1 MRSSRRK
8 RGFQRPARLK
18 VVLALLLAVLAGCA
32 HYPENDRLARHDP
45 TGGYR
50 FDNLTMD
57 AGNTDTVLLCL
68 TFSGGGT
75 RAAALAYGV
84 LQELRDTSVTAH
96 GSARPLLAEVDCIS
110 SVSGGSFTAAYY
122 ALFRERLFQDFEPRF
137 LRRDIQGELAGRVLS
152 PTSWFRL
159 LSPTFSRI
167 DVAAELYDETVF
179 EGKRYADLVGGSRP
193 YIILNASNMALGS
206 RFEFTQD
213 QFDFIG
219 SDLAAYPIA
228 RAAAASS
235 AFPVLLSPISLVNR
249 PAPDGFRIPAA
260 VANAMEDAGTNPR
273 RYVWARNLALYQDK
287 TGRPYL
293 HLMDGGLADNIGLRA
308 VADAYSRGFINRRI
322 NDGAIK
328 SLAVIVVNARTA
340 PAEEIDRREAA
351 PGVFEAVMKT
361 MTVSMENSSFETVE
375 FLRGL
380 FQDRTRA
387 QANLVECQRILDARC
402 PGVSPLTPFP
412 AMMNLHVIE
421 INFDQLPDPK
431 ERDYFLNL
439 PTSFA
444 LSNPQVDCLITAG
457 RKLLRGSREYR
468 DFLGELGGQHHPSA
482 ESAVEFPLGACK
494 SLN

>member
-1 MRSSRRK
+1 MRSRRTI
-8 RGFQRPARLK
+8 
-18 VVLALLLAVLAGCA
+18 VLSLFLAVLTGCA
-32 HYPENDRLARHDP
+32 HYPENDPLVRYDP
-45 TGGYR
+45 KAGYR
-50 FDNLTMD
+50 FDTLTLD
-57 AGNTDTVLLCL
+57 AGNTDSVLLCL

-122 ALFRERLFQDFEPRF
+122 ALFRERLFRDFEPRF
-137 LRRDIQGELAGRVLS
+137 LRRDIQKELAGRLLS
-152 PTSWFRL
+152 PASWFRL
-159 LSPTFSRI
+159 LSPTFNRI
-167 DVAAELYDETVF
+167 DLAAELYDETVF

-219 SDLAAYPIA
+219 SDLAAYPLA

-249 PAPDGFRIPAA
+249 PAPDGFRVPTAI
-260 VANAMEDAGTNPR
+260 ANAMEDARTNPER
-273 RYVWARNLALYQDK
+273 FVWARNLALYQDK
-287 TGRPYL
+287 ARRPYL

-308 VADAYSRGFINRRI
+308 VADAYSRGFINRRG

-328 SLAVIVVNARTA
+328 TLAVIVVNARAA
-340 PAEEIDRREAA
+340 PPEEIDRREAA
-351 PGVFEAVMKT
+351 PGTFEVVMKT
-361 MTVSMENSSFETVE
+361 MTVSMENYSFETVQ
-375 FLRGL
+375 FMRGL
-380 FQDRTRA
+380 FRERARA
-387 QANLVECQRILDARC
+387 QANLAECQRFLDARC
-402 PGVSPLTPFP
+402 PGGPPLTPLP
-412 AMMNLHVIE
+412 AVMNLHVIE

-444 LSNPQVDCLITAG
+444 LDNHQVDCLIAAG
-457 RKLLRGSREYR
+457 RRLLRDSKEYR
-468 DFLGELGGQHHPSA
+468 DFLGELAGQRHLSA
-482 ESAVEFPLGACK
+482 ESAADFPAGGCRAP
-494 SLN
+494 N